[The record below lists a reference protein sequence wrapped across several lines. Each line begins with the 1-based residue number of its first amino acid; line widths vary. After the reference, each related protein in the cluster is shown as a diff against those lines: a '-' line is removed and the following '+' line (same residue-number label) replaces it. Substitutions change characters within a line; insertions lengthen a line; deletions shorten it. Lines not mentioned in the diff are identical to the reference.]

1 MNTIIAIAIGLAVYI
16 ALMVAILAIMRT
28 TRSDLEVTADDA
40 EQVAAVSRPAALTK
54 HVRANTAYGEPLQ

>member
-1 MNTIIAIAIGLAVYI
+1 MNTIIAIGLGLVVYL

-28 TRSDLEVTADDA
+28 TRSELEVTADDA

>member
-1 MNTIIAIAIGLAVYI
+1 MNTIIAIALGLVVYL
-16 ALMVAILAIMRT
+16 ALMVAILAVMRT

-54 HVRANTAYGEPLQ
+54 HVRAGTAYGEPQ

>member
-1 MNTIIAIAIGLAVYI
+1 MNTVIAIAIGLAVYL

-28 TRSDLEVTADDA
+28 TRSELEVSADDE
-40 EQVAAVSRPAALTK
+40 EQRAAVSRPAALTK

>member
-1 MNTIIAIAIGLAVYI
+1 MNTVIAIAIGLAVYI

-40 EQVAAVSRPAALTK
+40 EQVAAVSRPAADW
-54 HVRANTAYGEPLQ
+54 RP

>member
-1 MNTIIAIAIGLAVYI
+1 MNTVIAIAIGLCAYI

-40 EQVAAVSRPAALTK
+40 EQVAAVSRPAVLRPHIK
-54 HVRANTAYGEPLQ
+54 ANTAYGEKVQ